1 MHLIFVGG
9 ATHENFLTTKISRS
23 TVCPTYTCI
32 FFTALSLHTFCT
44 CTLYI
49 HLLATCVLLFFF
61 FAVLS
66 LPRDL
71 VVECLDD
78 RDDSIRLRA
87 LDLIAGMVSKKNLM
101 EITKKLISHM
111 DDSESASY
119 RDEVLSKI
127 VLICSQ
133 NNYQYITNFEW

>member
-1 MHLIFVGG
+1 M
-9 ATHENFLTTKISRS
+9 ISS
-23 TVCPTYTCI
+23 
-32 FFTALSLHTFCT
+32 ALSSSPC
-44 CTLYI
+44 
-49 HLLATCVLLFFF
+49 
-61 FAVLS
+61 
-66 LPRDL
+66 RDL

-101 EITKKLISHM
+101 EITKKLMTHM
-111 DDSESASY
+111 DDSESSSY

-127 VLICSQ
+127 ILICSQ

>member
-1 MHLIFVGG
+1 MRKFQHAGHLVL
-9 ATHENFLTTKISRS
+9 ALDYFL
-23 TVCPTYTCI
+23 
-32 FFTALSLHTFCT
+32 LS
-44 CTLYI
+44 
-49 HLLATCVLLFFF
+49 VR
-61 FAVLS
+61 
-66 LPRDL
+66 RDM

-87 LDLIAGMVSKKNLM
+87 LDLIAGMVSKKNLV

-127 VLICSQ
+127 ILICSQ
-133 NNYQYITNFEW
+133 NNYQFITNFEW

>member
-1 MHLIFVGG
+1 MLLHKNFQHKNFANEINANYDIFDSVYS
-9 ATHENFLTTKISRS
+9 FP
-23 TVCPTYTCI
+23 C
-32 FFTALSLHTFCT
+32 
-44 CTLYI
+44 
-49 HLLATCVLLFFF
+49 
-61 FAVLS
+61 
-66 LPRDL
+66 RDL

-111 DDSESASY
+111 DDSESASC

-127 VLICSQ
+127 ILICSQ